1 MNVTCLV
8 FTQKKCTVVP
18 QSNFNFVQ
26 LFGRTQPLQLCDVF
40 FARWSNNKNTGF
52 TLFSFQ
58 RQTNTLLAKIFRL
71 TNFSTLS
78 NFFRYYQFIFCS
90 FPRACRMKWADH
102 AHIRLSGGELPALHG
117 GHSFGSLRNRRW
129 TSPRNAIPNA
139 VFGWELS
146 EPAGHVR
153 SQFADGTHI
162 ARRIRSAKCLEFAI
176 ICSTSSAVPS
186 VGCAKP

>member
-8 FTQKKCTVVP
+8 FTQKNAP
-18 QSNFNFVQ
+18 
-26 LFGRTQPLQLCDVF
+26 LFHNR
-40 FARWSNNKNTGF
+40 
-52 TLFSFQ
+52 
-58 RQTNTLLAKIFRL
+58 I
-71 TNFSTLS
+71 STLS
-78 NFFRYYQFIFCS
+78 NFSAEPNNSNYATYSSRDDPTTKTPALHSSASNVRPTHCWLRYSALQIS
-90 FPRACRMKWADH
+90 PLFPTFSAIISLFFVRFRACRMKWADH